1 LNFTELWN
9 LKYAQAILG
18 VELGDINNDGKI
30 EIVAY
35 TKSGTLIIISQ
46 NGKLLHQE
54 TLSKNTP
61 IWHLKIFDIDNDGEN
76 ELISGGMDG
85 ILNVYKSSN
94 INILEP
100 FWKHKF
106 NSSISGFLL
115 DDINND
121 NINEIIAFSLD
132 KTLRVLNSSNGDL
145 VWGQIFEDGIGEAIV
160 FTDHKYPFK
169 KEIIACGNDG
179 TLRSYNACNGE
190 LLWFKLF
197 ANNIRCISFLN
208 SINSCIILCGG
219 DDKQLY
225 FLDKKTLNEIK
236 IKEFNEYVWKCIS
249 YPDSKFNKA
258 VISSYSFDYLD
269 KSIPFENIEFE
280 SNLICINEF
289 LDVVWEIKGYNIEF
303 LDILEINA
311 KNLILVG
318 TTKGELILI
327 EEETAEIL
335 LYRNNNSC
343 INMIQ
348 FHSEDKTL
356 FCCHDNGSVI
366 AYKLEGI

>member
-1 LNFTELWN
+1 LNVIELWN
-9 LKYAQAILG
+9 FKYSEAILG
-18 VELGDINNDGKI
+18 VELGDINNDGQI
-30 EIVAY
+30 EIVAS
-35 TKSGTLIIISQ
+35 TESGTLIIISQ
-46 NGKLLHQE
+46 NGKLLHKE
-54 TLSKNTP
+54 TLSKNSP
-61 IWHLKIFDIDNDGEN
+61 IWHLKIFDINNNGEN

-85 ILNVYKSSN
+85 ILKVYKSSSTN
-94 INILEP
+94 ALEL

-115 DDINND
+115 NDINND
-121 NINEIIAFSLD
+121 STNEIIVFSLD
-132 KTLRVLNSSNGDL
+132 KTLRVLNSFNGDL
-145 VWGQIFEDGIGEAIV
+145 VWGQIFENGIGGAII
-160 FTDHKYPFK
+160 FIDHRYPIK

-179 TLRSYNACNGE
+179 TVRGYNAGNGE
-190 LLWFKLF
+190 LLWFKVF
-197 ANNIRCISFLN
+197 TNNIRCVSILN

-219 DDKQLY
+219 DDKQLH
-225 FLDKKTLNEIK
+225 FLDKKTLKEIK

-249 YPDSKFNKA
+249 YPDPIFNKA
-258 VISSYSFDYLD
+258 VISSYSFDYFD
-269 KSIPFENIEFE
+269 KSIKFENIGFK

-289 LDVVWEIKGYNIEF
+289 LDVIWEIKGYNIEF
-303 LDILEINA
+303 LDILEINN

-327 EEETAEIL
+327 EEKTAEIL

-348 FHSEDKTL
+348 FHSEDKKL